1 MPGVAA
7 GREGGC
13 HAGTA
18 VRGRAAGR
26 TPRPRQLASGRAV
39 ANEQRFP
46 GAQAAWLPLV
56 PALSPRHF
64 SWKARHVLPLP
75 LSCYIRLKYFRYEKK
90 KKKAPEDISV
100 NVGVRNT
107 PLKEE
112 SIANAIKA
120 SFLHDFPPPSAPTTV
135 PSFPTHVFMTRLH
148 LYVSVCF

>member
-1 MPGVAA
+1 MESQTRAPPPAFMLYYA
-7 GREGGC
+7 EIFQ
-13 HAGTA
+13 
-18 VRGRAAGR
+18 VR
-26 TPRPRQLASGRAV
+26 
-39 ANEQRFP
+39 
-46 GAQAAWLPLV
+46 
-56 PALSPRHF
+56 
-64 SWKARHVLPLP
+64 
-75 LSCYIRLKYFRYEKK
+75 K

-100 NVGVRNT
+100 NIGVRNT